1 MSREQAI
8 ELVNRYD
15 PVKPG
20 DLKRW
25 LEYVGMT
32 EDEFDR
38 VADTFRDPRVWH
50 LEQGKW
56 VRDGLGR
63 LAPQK

>member
-1 MSREQAI
+1 MTRAQAV

-20 DLKRW
+20 DLRRW
-25 LEYVGMT
+25 LDYVGMK

-38 VADTFRDPRVWH
+38 MADTFRDPRVWRRAH
-50 LEQGKW
+50 GEWAKQDLT
-56 VRDGLGR
+56 
-63 LAPQK
+63 A